1 MLNFLLG
8 ENYGLKTIVAVH
20 TCVFSSIQITQQ

>member
-8 ENYGLKTIVAVH
+8 EINDVAI
-20 TCVFSSIQITQQ
+20 FA